1 MLNLIRRFVFLLFVV
16 LGSASSL
23 SMFLATKPTLFFE
36 APPKNLTQHAEVNF
50 SARAPPLVI
59 QSERETATHVA
70 FHVFEIDCENNV
82 ENFAALSSG
91 AGDPDL
97 FSGLSVMVTGA
108 QYASTGGSDLFSG
121 AGNAGEL
128 STFLHYTTAPNK
140 RSTKDEA
147 FNGQVDPWEGSAADA
162 AAAYFG
168 FQVEIG
174 RLSQAIQTADGLTL
188 PEHLDASAAQL
199 YLEDI
204 SSAGSMLG
212 AAATTRY
219 LNQDS
224 EGLSRY
230 VENLTP
236 EERAFWVEGSTQWA
250 KAFAEGIANGDLNAS
265 TFNQVA
271 KTFRNNRLPGAVGG
285 DSKAKNGGYLGPTV
299 DPVPPKQA
307 DFPPGST
314 AGSAKAWTK
323 TARIKDAQLP
333 NSGRIRFVPD
343 PKWDGSTPI
352 KRGPNNGYLDRFG
365 NEWTKGPSRTQSQ
378 AFEWDVQL
386 SNTGRQQIGW
396 TTRDGSHANVSLDG
410 RITHK

>member
-1 MLNLIRRFVFLLFVV
+1 LFEFNL
-16 LGSASSL
+16 A
-23 SMFLATKPTLFFE
+23 
-36 APPKNLTQHAEVNF
+36 
-50 SARAPPLVI
+50 
-59 QSERETATHVA
+59 
-70 FHVFEIDCENNV
+70 
-82 ENFAALSSG
+82 
-91 AGDPDL
+91 
-97 FSGLSVMVTGA
+97 GA
-108 QYASTGGSDLFSG
+108 QILASGGSG
-121 AGNAGEL
+121 
-128 STFLHYTTAPNK
+128 
-140 RSTKDEA
+140 
-147 FNGQVDPWEGSAADA
+147 FN
-162 AAAYFG
+162 
-168 FQVEIG
+168 
-174 RLSQAIQTADGLTL
+174 
-188 PEHLDASAAQL
+188 
-199 YLEDI
+199 
-204 SSAGSMLG
+204 
-212 AAATTRY
+212 
-219 LNQDS
+219 
-224 EGLSRY
+224 SRALR
-230 VENLTP
+230 NL
-236 EERAFWVEGSTQWA
+236 A
-250 KAFAEGIANGDLNAS
+250 
-265 TFNQVA
+265 A

-285 DSKAKNGGYLGPTV
+285 DRKAKNGGYLGPTV